1 MSVEK
6 RLKAL
11 EESVRDMEA
20 AMHDLIAAF
29 NSSTRTI
36 ADFLATMG
44 LNARVEELNNDSS
57 PSPSKEIPT
66 DEQDLNPSSSQ
77 ERCTPSQSTVP
88 PPERTVRPHGELQRP
103 ADGRSNF
110 D

>member
-44 LNARVEELNNDSS
+44 LNARVEELSNDSS
-57 PSPSKEIPT
+57 PNPSKEIST
-66 DEQDLNPSSSQ
+66 DEQDLRPSSNQ
-77 ERCTPSQSTVP
+77 ERRPSPQPSIP
-88 PPERTVRPHGELQRP
+88 SSEGPVRLDGELQRP
-103 ADGRSNF
+103 IDGRSNF